1 MPVLCPFLLN
11 PVVVSLN
18 FIMYVAAFECKIR
31 TDSPVVIQALR
42 ESDHKVSML
51 TGDALLTSLH
61 VATEVGICD
70 KGKPSLNLIGSTA
83 VPAKSGK
90 EAAEGDDVGPHWV
103 ERKEDGSLVHIPLV
117 ADRKAISELYKKYDL
132 LTTEKVC
139 SYGRT

>member
-1 MPVLCPFLLN
+1 L
-11 PVVVSLN
+11 STT
-18 FIMYVAAFECKIR
+18 AFECKIR

-83 VPAKSGK
+83 TTAKSSSKSGK
-90 EAAEGDDVGPHWV
+90 TTEEDEGIDGVKGPHWV
-103 ERKEDGSLVHIPLV
+103 ERKEDGTLMRIPLV
-117 ADRKAISELYKKYDL
+117 ATRKAISELYNKYDL
-132 LTTEKVC
+132 LTTEKVGAVLY
-139 SYGRT
+139 SAAKNK